1 MYIPA
6 KDIDA
11 YHQKNKGEKLNF
23 SGQDEREL
31 DAALK
36 KSLQQEEGKKE
47 EEEEPKFKAFTGKGV
62 SLSEPST
69 GPDT

>member
-36 KSLQQEEGKKE
+36 KSL
-47 EEEEPKFKAFTGKGV
+47 
-62 SLSEPST
+62 
-69 GPDT
+69 